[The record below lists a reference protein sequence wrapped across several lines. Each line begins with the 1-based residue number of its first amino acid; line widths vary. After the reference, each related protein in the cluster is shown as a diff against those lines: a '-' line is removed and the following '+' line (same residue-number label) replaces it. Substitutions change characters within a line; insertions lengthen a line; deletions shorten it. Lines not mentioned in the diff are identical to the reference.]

1 MLAWVCVNAV
11 HVSPAISGEKRVGG
25 GRRGGNANEVS
36 AWFPYLLWLICDCRR
51 QRRNSIAKLRIDS
64 AHTHTHAHT
73 RRHSHTHTHLQM
85 WSVKYALA
93 ILGSPH
99 SARFFRLGLCLN
111 RNFCRIEIK
120 FEFLCQ
126 TEMHCVISVG
136 PAFHCCLRTPRIAH
150 KMLIKR
156 AMQNAMNC
164 SVDR

>member
-1 MLAWVCVNAV
+1 MGE
-11 HVSPAISGEKRVGG
+11 GEKGWEEEGMQTR
-25 GRRGGNANEVS
+25 
-36 AWFPYLLWLICDCRR
+36 FPYLLWLICNCRR

-64 AHTHTHAHT
+64 THTRTHTFAVTHTHTHA
-73 RRHSHTHTHLQM
+73 QM

-93 ILGSPH
+93 ILRSPH
-99 SARFFRLGLCLN
+99 SACFFWFGLCLN